1 MSKPSRTVV
10 KKHSTNRTRTTAE
23 RQKTSRSSEVQSAA
37 PALAKTNASSSTQ
50 TQLQASQPL
59 WLRLFD
65 EYALVVLSGILLA
78 FIPLYPKLPLF
89 DIIEGYIVRARMED
103 ILIGITGVVWFI
115 QLLRKKV
122 SLVTPLTPAIIAYAI
137 AGFLT
142 LVSAVFLT
150 QSVPFETLHI
160 GKSALHY
167 IRYLEYFSLFF
178 ILYTTVKTRKHLMVL
193 LGVVIATLIGVIV
206 YGYGQKY
213 WYWPLYSTMN
223 REFSKGLRLYLDSN
237 GRVQST
243 FGGHYDMAAYLVVVT
258 PFVLTQFFTTT
269 RKRFKLFFGLLYL
282 AATWLLM
289 VSGSRSSFAGF
300 LAGNLLSIPLLA
312 FHKYRHFF
320 KRALF
325 TVGNGF
331 LLSFIFVIFMLSF
344 GQDMYT
350 RFLQT
355 LAGYPEVDRRYH
367 IAFGRTKTFV
377 LHDVPLALG
386 LKEADIKQIT
396 DALPK
401 AELPANGISSS
412 DAAALVASDQ
422 RPITQRPGEPI
433 DPTIKPPDVDVDVPD
448 KKKVATISAT
458 GELIYIEIEVPREY
472 SETAQKRGLS
482 EAIRLDTLWPQAVR
496 GFLANPLF
504 GSGYAT
510 LNKSEKYHFTEAES
524 TDNNFLRT
532 LGETGLIGFITFY
545 GTIVLAS
552 LAAFKQVR
560 PGVTPHPLV
569 LSLNVALLSASFGLL
584 INATYIDVFAAS
596 KVAMTYWAFVG
607 LVLAANTILPAS
619 TLKKPNAQKS

>member
-1 MSKPSRTVV
+1 MSK
-10 KKHSTNRTRTTAE
+10 K
-23 RQKTSRSSEVQSAA
+23 SRST
-37 PALAKTNASSSTQ
+37 KTT
-50 TQLQASQPL
+50 QPL

-65 EYALVVLSGILLA
+65 QYALIVLSGILLA

-89 DIIEGYIVRARMED
+89 DLIEGYIVRARIED
-103 ILIGITGVVWFI
+103 LLLGLTGIVWFI

-122 SLVTPLTPAIIAYAI
+122 SLTTPLTPAIVAYAI

-150 QSVPFETLHI
+150 GTVPLETIHVSKSV
-160 GKSALHY
+160 LHY
-167 IRYLEYFSLFF
+167 VRYLEYFSLFF
-178 ILYTTVKTRKHLMVL
+178 ILYSTVKTRRQLMVL
-193 LGVVIATLIGVIV
+193 LGIVFATLIGVIA
-206 YGYGQKY
+206 YGYGQKH

-223 REFSKGLRLYLDSN
+223 REFSKGIRLYLDAN

-258 PFVLTQFFTTT
+258 PFVLSQFFTTT
-269 RKRFKLFFGLLYL
+269 KKRFKLFFGALYL

-289 VSGSRSSFAGF
+289 VSGSRSSFVGY
-300 LAGNLLSIPLLA
+300 LAGNLLSIPLIA
-312 FHKYRHFF
+312 FHKERKWF

-325 TVGNGF
+325 TIGNGF
-331 LLSFIFVIFMLSF
+331 LLTFIFVIFMLSF
-344 GQDMYT
+344 GQDMYA

-367 IAFGRTKTFV
+367 LAFGRTKIFV

-386 LKEADIKQIT
+386 LKEEQFKQIS

-401 AELPANGISSS
+401 AEVPANGISSS

-422 RPITQRPGEPI
+422 RPITQKPGEPI
-433 DPTIKPPDVDVDVPD
+433 DPTVKPPDVTVDVPD
-448 KKKVATISAT
+448 KKMVASISAT
-458 GELIYIEIEVPREY
+458 GEIIYIEIEVPREY

-496 GFLANPLF
+496 GFLANPVF

-510 LNKSEKYHFTEAES
+510 LNKSEIHHFTEAES

-532 LGETGLIGFITFY
+532 LGETGLFGFITFY
-545 GTIVLAS
+545 GTILLVAI
-552 LAAFKQVR
+552 AALRQIR

-569 LSLNVALLSASFGLL
+569 LSLNVAILSASFGLL
-584 INATYIDVFAAS
+584 INATYIDVYAAS
-596 KVAMTYWAFVG
+596 KVAMTYWALVG

-619 TLKKPNAQKS
+619 TPKVACAVQATGAQNTAVSQTPTSTKKLARQSKK